1 MIRAQCTNMKGH
13 SYLQHWPVFILP
25 GSMYKQHSG
34 LLPACLEILSC
45 QLRQGFFE
53 GFDVPGH
60 GVFYMA
66 LTGAKG
72 DLKWFARVGNLSRS
86 FEHLGSKNALEM
98 CHECSAGS
106 AHLPYEDVASEV
118 PCWAQSVYS
127 RRPWQQPPSIA
138 RIPYNNQ
145 QPETQFRRDMFH
157 VCKVG
162 VFRDFIASA
171 ILLLASLGYYGERG
185 GLDSKLSVAHSS
197 FKLYCSTNH
206 RTPGLR
212 SFTKRFFNAPSA
224 AKFPFANSKGSDTM
238 LIMKWLSVFCVGCT
252 TDLIKEEHLELMNV
266 ILLTAKAG
274 CNMFNIMYNHGLF
287 LTAPCAAT
295 LWSELRSFIRGYA
308 LLAHRSHYDFQFH
321 GFSMKPKLHL
331 LRHQELELFQR
342 LQDPT
347 CQYFFNPISYGC
359 EMNEDYIGR
368 CCRLSRRCDSRLL
381 VQRVLESVLLKGELL
396 HRRWL
401 ASGPRNGRSSTKK
414 AKARLRAR

>member
-1 MIRAQCTNMKGH
+1 MVKE
-13 SYLQHWPVFILP
+13 
-25 GSMYKQHSG
+25 
-34 LLPACLEILSC
+34 EI
-45 QLRQGFFE
+45 
-53 GFDVPGH
+53 
-60 GVFYMA
+60 
-66 LTGAKG
+66 
-72 DLKWFARVGNLSRS
+72 WI
-86 FEHLGSKNALEM
+86 
-98 CHECSAGS
+98 
-106 AHLPYEDVASEV
+106 
-118 PCWAQSVYS
+118 
-127 RRPWQQPPSIA
+127 PSLVLH
-138 RIPYNNQ
+138 
-145 QPETQFRRDMFH
+145 TQ
-157 VCKVG
+157 VSN
-162 VFRDFIASA
+162 FIAQQT
-171 ILLLASLGYYGERG
+171 IELLDWE
-185 GLDSKLSVAHSS
+185 
-197 FKLYCSTNH
+197 
-206 RTPGLR
+206 

-238 LIMKWLSVFCVGCT
+238 LIMKWLSLFCVGCT
-252 TDLIKEEHLELMNV
+252 NDLIKEEHLELMNV

-414 AKARLRAR
+414 AKARLRARWLCTCLVVKKIEKEETIIRLLGGKVVLCGGELDKSNIPKPCIPQMYLEHLPDDSFFLKRKKNSEP